1 VIVCLPQAIPVE
13 ETRLDFNSW
22 MDSMKINSVRA
33 AFLPLAFFYCL
44 AATCG
49 TAQAKTNAAGDG
61 EQNTAVTRVT
71 IHEKARQTGSILV
84 NVYAGQRKI
93 IPEHNSVLFRLI
105 DGKNRTVYQDYI
117 DAPSV
122 LFEHVPVR
130 GNDADYFRVIVS
142 RSGHDDGG
150 VSAVHVTAD
159 HVQVVNLMEIPRKAV
174 FDFSH
179 AHWQDLAANYPQYWR
194 IIAAG
199 APSPEEAASRWES
212 LVKRYPNR
220 AACILNIFTAMSQ
233 LDLPSGKTMLA
244 YYNQLIWDKTMAQD
258 RFFGWV
264 DPELE
269 TQIRLGVDQ
278 GIFVT
283 EPGAGILHPGATDA
297 FKQIALDEAD
307 LNPTFHDNDR
317 QVIDGVDYVMF
328 EVDIDYYK
336 DPLAHAFG
344 EVIPNMITGGLTD
357 PMKVYQLRWNSGWAA
372 GFPEY
377 EPPEMIVAA
386 DKQHKNARHS
396 DARSWRNLRLLEFW
410 RFTKKK
416 H

>member
-1 VIVCLPQAIPVE
+1 
-13 ETRLDFNSW
+13 
-22 MDSMKINSVRA
+22 MKYIGNSVRA
-33 AFLPLAFFYCL
+33 AFLPMAFFICL
-44 AATCG
+44 ATTGG
-49 TAQAKTNAAGDG
+49 TAQAKTLAAGAGDRP
-61 EQNTAVTRVT
+61 QDTAATRVT
-71 IHEKARQTGSILV
+71 LHGKARQTGSILV
-84 NVYAGQRKI
+84 NVYEGKRQLIAD
-93 IPEHNSVLFRLI
+93 HNRVLFRLI
-105 DGKNRTVYQDYI
+105 DGKNRVVYEHYLDS
-117 DAPSV
+117 ASV

-130 GNDADYFRVIVS
+130 GNDADNFRVIVS
-142 RSGHDDGG
+142 RRGHDDGG
-150 VSAVHVTAD
+150 ISSVHVTVD
-159 HVQVVNLMEIPRKAV
+159 EVQVVNLMEIPRKAV

-179 AHWQDLAANYPQYWR
+179 AHWQNLAADYPEYWR

-199 APSPEEAASRWES
+199 ASSPEEAETRWES
-212 LVKRYPNR
+212 LIERYPNR
-220 AACILNIFTAMSQ
+220 AACILNLFTAMSQ

-269 TQIRLGVDQ
+269 TQIRLGVAQ

-317 QVIDGVDYVMF
+317 KTIDGVDYEMF

-336 DPLAHAFG
+336 DPLAHTFG

-372 GFPEY
+372 DFPEY
-377 EPPEMIVAA
+377 EPPETIIAA

-410 RFTKKK
+410 HFARKK